1 MIPRLYNEQ
10 KNIDI
15 YSKNG
20 YGFFDA
26 CKKCEVTEE
35 RNGEYYLV
43 MECLETDSL
52 APYINVNKIIK
63 AKANNDDDPQ
73 LFEIIEVKKQKNVLK
88 IKANHIKYLWCQ
100 NVFGDEYAEYNY
112 INQTFTG
119 TPQEIM
125 AEILDDNYLCFNQY
139 FTFTSDITASST
151 VAVNSFLALKFGD
164 FLSGTRGGL
173 LDVFGGEYHFDNFT
187 IELLNRRGNNT
198 NKKIMWGYNL
208 SDYTQT
214 ITNDNNYTHVI
225 GYAKVKDLY
234 KNNKES
240 IMKGEAVQCVRMYST
255 FEKIKLVD
263 VTEEVKELWNFTDY
277 TEPTMNSGTGFRYD
291 DVRNLVNTATR
302 NYVRYKNYSALA
314 DVNIKVTYT
323 PDLEKLQD
331 CKLCDTVN
339 VFFKDKT
346 SVQSKINKV
355 VYDSLR
361 EKYIKM
367 EIGSKAMKLE
377 DFLTKKRR

>member
-1 MIPRLYNEQ
+1 MIPRLYNGR
-10 KNIDI
+10 KSSNI
-15 YSKNG
+15 YAKNG
-20 YGFFDA
+20 YGFFNT
-26 CKKCEVTEE
+26 CKRCEVTEE
-35 RNGEYYLV
+35 RNGEYSLI
-43 MECLETDSL
+43 MECLETDIL
-52 APYINVNKIIK
+52 ASNINVNKIIK

-100 NVFGDEYAEYNY
+100 NVFGDENATYNY

-125 AEILDDNYLCFNQY
+125 TEILDDDYLCFRQY
-139 FTFTSDITASST
+139 FNFTSDITTSNT
-151 VAVNSFLALKFGD
+151 VVINPFLALKFGD

-173 LDVFGGEYHFDNFT
+173 LDVFGGEYHFDNFN
-187 IELLNRRGNNT
+187 IELLSSRGNNT

-208 SDYTQT
+208 SDYVQT
-214 ITNDNNYTHVI
+214 ITNDNNYTHIV

-240 IMKGEAVQCVRMYST
+240 IMKGRAIQCIDSYAG

-263 VTEEVKELWNFTDY
+263 VTEDVKQLWNFTDY
-277 TEPTMNSGTGFRYD
+277 TEPTINSGSGFRYF
-291 DVRNLVNTATR
+291 DVRDLVNTATL
-302 NYVRYKNYSALA
+302 NYARYKNYSTLA
-314 DVNIKVTYT
+314 DVNIKITYT

-339 VFFKDKT
+339 VIFKDGT
-346 SVQSKINKV
+346 SVQSKITKV
-355 VYDSLR
+355 VYDSLQ

-367 EIGSKAMKLE
+367 EIGSKTMSLE